1 MVENPP
7 GPPKHLDGPLELD
20 AETWSREDA
29 YYLLTGLTV
38 PRPIA
43 WVSTV
48 SAAGER
54 NLAPYSFFNA
64 VSYTPP
70 QVIFSGGPGA
80 GKKAHAAP
88 RKDSVTNIE
97 ATGEFVHSVATW
109 DLREAMNRSSIESP
123 PDHDEFAYAGLTKE
137 PAELVKPP
145 RVAESPIHLEC
156 KYLQSVRLKELDD
169 YHPNIMIVAE
179 VVGIHIDESVLTDG
193 LIDPRKLKAIA
204 RLGYMDYALV
214 DDFFTMRRPRW
225 PEDA

>member
-1 MVENPP
+1 MFYRPQ
-7 GPPKHLDGPLELD
+7 DGH
-20 AETWSREDA
+20 
-29 YYLLTGLTV
+29 GLPHDPFNAIV
-38 PRPIA
+38 APRPIGWISSLA
-43 WVSTV
+43 ADGTV
-48 SAAGER
+48 
-54 NLAPYSFFNA
+54 NLAPYSFFNT

-109 DLREAMNRSSIESP
+109 DLREAMNRSSIDGP
-123 PDHDEFAYAGLTKE
+123 PDHDEFDYAGLTKE

-169 YHPNIMIVAE
+169 HHPNIMIVAE

-214 DDFFTMRRPRW
+214 GDFFTLRRPRW